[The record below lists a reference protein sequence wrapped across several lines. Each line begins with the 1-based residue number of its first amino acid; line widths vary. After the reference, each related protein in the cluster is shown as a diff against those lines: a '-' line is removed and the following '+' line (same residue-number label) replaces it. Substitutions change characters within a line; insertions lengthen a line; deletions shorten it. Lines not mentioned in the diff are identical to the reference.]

1 MLELEMLVSSIER
14 LRGGFMPKVG
24 QRHFAY
30 NKKGHAAA
38 QKVAKR
44 TGQKVQYK
52 RSGGVARKR

>member
-1 MLELEMLVSSIER
+1 
-14 LRGGFMPKVG
+14 MPKVG